1 MVALAALL
9 AVVASVVVVVVALRA
24 RQSAADAHRRYLG
37 SDGWP
42 SAGQAAYWI
51 GSGVQ
56 ASPGQQPVP
65 IASLAKVMTARLV
78 LAAHPLRDG
87 ADGPSIVMT
96 ARDVTDTDRRR
107 HLDQSVVSV
116 AAGER
121 LTERQALQ
129 ALLLPSA
136 NNIAAVLARYVSGSP
151 KAFVVRMNAEARR
164 LHMIRTRYTDPSG
177 FAPTTVSTAADQ
189 VRLAVAMSRQPEF
202 TAIVSMPS
210 ARLPIAGTV
219 RNTDTL
225 LGHDGFVGTKT
236 GSHDAAGGCFMFTS
250 YRVLAGK
257 LTPMTGV
264 VLGQPGHDLITAGL
278 TAARQLADRVAPVA
292 QG

>member
-1 MVALAALL
+1 
-9 AVVASVVVVVVALRA
+9 VVVALRA
-24 RQSAADAHRRYLG
+24 RHSTDDARRHYLG
-37 SDGWP
+37 PDGWP
-42 SAGQAAYWI
+42 SAGQAAYRI
-51 GSGVQ
+51 GPDIET
-56 ASPGQQPVP
+56 SPGQRPAP

-78 LAAHPLRDG
+78 LAAHPLPDG
-87 ADGPSIVMT
+87 ADGPQIVVT
-96 ARDVTDTDRRR
+96 ARDVTDTNRRR
-107 HLDQSVVSV
+107 RLDQSVVPL

-121 LTERQALQ
+121 LTERQALE

-136 NNIAAVLARYVSGSP
+136 NNIAAMLARYVGGSI

-164 LHMIRTRYTDPSG
+164 LHMTRTRYTDPSG

-189 VRLAVAMSRQPEF
+189 VRLAVSMSRQPEF
-202 TAIVSMPS
+202 TAIVSMPA
-210 ARLPIAGTV
+210 ARLPSAGTV

-257 LTPMTGV
+257 LIPMTGV
-264 VLGQPGHDLITAGL
+264 VLGQPGHDLITAAL
-278 TAARQLADRVAPVA
+278 TAARQLADRVAPAA